1 LGICLPIFEYVASLS
16 RFIDH
21 FTDKIY
27 IAKVMEVKP
36 SDLESP
42 KAKIKDKKS
51 KKPLNLYNDKPQVQ
65 HTVPVHRPTMGEIP
79 DELRHGVKDIV
90 INALSRGGRH
100 NQKYL
105 QHKLE
110 ESRFM
115 NKYLERYLLLDQLGF
130 LNDHAKFALTYGML
144 LFEANT
150 LPELVQR
157 PSKLPVE
164 ENKT

>member
-1 LGICLPIFEYVASLS
+1 
-16 RFIDH
+16 
-21 FTDKIY
+21 
-27 IAKVMEVKP
+27 MEVKP

-42 KAKIKDKKS
+42 KAKIKEIKS

-65 HTVPVHRPTMGEIP
+65 HAAPVHRPTMGEIP
-79 DELRHGVKDIV
+79 DELRGGVKDVV
-90 INALSRGGRH
+90 INFMSRGGRH

-105 QHKLE
+105 QHKLQ
-110 ESRFM
+110 ESRYV

-157 PSKLPVE
+157 PNKLPE
-164 ENKT
+164 DESKS